1 MRITEGGLRRIIRE
15 VLNDD
20 VEAHENIF
28 HDFSDVYYIEMKRN
42 WKGFV
47 PNHYFNGEV
56 NPGDPGSIFNQ
67 YETEIMG
74 REDLFEEFE
83 NSRKSG
89 ADDYNLELFNTACE
103 LLDWSDDSLATLMME
118 YAHFLY
124 KTSKRSQTNRGL

>member
-1 MRITEGGLRRIIRE
+1 MRITERRLRKLIRE

-47 PNHYFNGEV
+47 PDTYFNNEV
-56 NPGDPGSIFNQ
+56 CDGPNSIFNQ
-67 YETEIMG
+67 FQREISNS
-74 REDLFEEFE
+74 DNLFKEFE
-83 NSRKSG
+83 DSRDSG
-89 ADDYNLELFNTACE
+89 EDDYNLEMFNIANN
-103 LLDWSDDSLATLMME
+103 LLGWSDEDLATLMME

-124 KTSKRSQTNRGL
+124 KV